1 MYIYFLN
8 LLLSLSMLCFI
19 VTACDNQNE
28 NEIVWSEYKN
38 YEITIA
44 SSRPYDNVDS
54 GYYMRGFHEERLW
67 EVLYDNIDGFDEL
80 YEEGYEYLIKISARH
95 RWGDDGT
102 LILDAK
108 LIEVLS
114 KVQKQSDI
122 PKY

>member
-1 MYIYFLN
+1 MKKLISILVFSCFLF
-8 LLLSLSMLCFI
+8 C
-19 VTACDNQNE
+19 ACDNQNE

-44 SSRPYDNVDS
+44 SSRPYGNVDN
-54 GYYMRGFHEERLW
+54 GYYMRGFHEEQLW

-95 RWGDDGT
+95 RWGDDGA

-122 PKY
+122 PKH

>member
-1 MYIYFLN
+1 MRKYFSN

-19 VTACDNQNE
+19 VTACDNKNE

-54 GYYMRGFHEERLW
+54 GYYMRGFHEEQLW
-67 EVLYDNIDGFDEL
+67 EVLNDNIDGFDEL
-80 YEEGYEYLIKISARH
+80 YEEGYEYFIKISARH

-122 PKY
+122 PKH

>member
-1 MYIYFLN
+1 MQKFISILFLSCV
-8 LLLSLSMLCFI
+8 LFC
-19 VTACDNQNE
+19 ACDNQNE

-44 SSRPYDNVDS
+44 SARPFDNVDS
-54 GYYMRGFHEERLW
+54 GYYMRGFHDEQLW
-67 EVLYDNIDGFDEL
+67 EVLYDDIDGFDKL
-80 YEEGYEYLIKISARH
+80 YEEGYEYLIKIRARH

-122 PKY
+122 PKH